1 MVKTEEK
8 YTLRKSKKYKNL
20 VSVGLGLAT
29 AVAIGMATDN
39 EAFASDVDKTD
50 NPATN
55 SVTKQPE
62 STPEANNSQGKV
74 NQSQGS
80 VEVNLKSPELEKV
93 VEKAV
98 NGGVKV
104 EKSET
109 VDKGTVKSTEELS
122 KVTKEVQEEYKKKAE
137 EISNKT
143 ETYLKDKQKN
153 QEEISKV
160 TKENEDKKIAYEK
173 ALSEYNK
180 KLEEVKNKNEEIKSE
195 NEKKTTDYNNEVDR
209 ITKENLDIVKRNQEK
224 KEKYERDLAIYK
236 KMREEQEKEK
246 DTLIKGKPLLFSKDG
261 ISVYG
266 TFNEAGKGSLA
277 YYKDILVVNDTEKT
291 NTVTLKNGLDW
302 NPDTKLEKIT
312 DSLVLD
318 KDYGLPNTESGKWVK
333 FSNVKTG
340 DKFKITNMGET
351 LDGRKVHAIVTVEV
365 GEPMGTVRNGKPTIN
380 QEFSVSYAT
389 GGGFYF
395 DYQNMKTFKLKFDFV
410 DDNGNP
416 LKIGYGT
423 VVGDV
428 DWGQG
433 SRVDF
438 DKNVGTVAPHSSN
451 LREKNGVMYSNLDA
465 SYKNFE
471 STPEGT
477 FLTVGMGSSL
487 TYTHYSYDKDK
498 ESLVRDQLGRD
509 YDNQARKFYNTHKQ
523 GDLYAIAFNLFGK
536 SSELKSFVY
545 NQPPKAPVYE
555 NEKPLPD
562 KPTLEEL
569 KVEPPK
575 PDDPVYKEVPKTLD
589 VVTVKYNYYKVNV
602 LPNIEKQV
610 KNVENQD
617 INNQYV
623 SKLSTVKWELR
634 TKELPAGRK
643 EIDKYVIKDSL
654 PKGYILDVEKTKE
667 ESKDYDLSYN
677 KDTHTVTLTAT
688 AKLLEQLNKDL
699 TKSILAPIPTL
710 VGTVTNDGATY
721 KNNFSLTI
729 NNDYEVYS
737 NIVKVSTP
745 GKPNDEDNPNNNLIK
760 PEKHNY
766 NKDGVLID
774 GKQVERGSINYYKLL
789 WDLDQYKGI
798 KATKEDI
805 KKGFY
810 YVDDY
815 PEEALELLEKD
826 VKIVDSNNNEVK
838 GITVKSYESLEKSP
852 KEVQEMLKKAG
863 ITPKGAYQLFTVDN
877 PEEFFEKYVV
887 KGNSIHITS
896 PMKVKEDYN
905 VNGGKYENKA
915 YQIDFGNGYE
925 SEVVV
930 NNVPKKEQP
939 PKPEQPKE
947 KEKPKEK
954 TLPKTSAVKENS
966 QGYNNMLDYILMTL
980 LTFVLGFF
988 GIKRKVK

>member
-1 MVKTEEK
+1 MIKTEEK

-39 EAFASDVDKTD
+39 EAFASDVDKTE

-80 VEVNLKSPELEKV
+80 VEVNLKSPELEKA
-93 VEKAV
+93 VEQAV

-104 EKSET
+104 EKSEV
-109 VDKGTVKSTEELS
+109 VDKGTVKTTEELS

-137 EISNKT
+137 EINKKT
-143 ETYLKDKQKN
+143 EVYVKDKEEHK
-153 QEEISKV
+153 QESQRIIEEN
-160 TKENEDKKIAYEK
+160 KEKKEKYEK
-173 ALSEYNK
+173 DLSDYNK
-180 KLEEVKNKNEEIKSE
+180 KVEEIKSE
-195 NEKKTTDYNNEVDR
+195 NEKIKVRNEEKQRDYNKKLLEYEKLKEEQKRKLEELKKNSGKDGYLSNSQLQSLVYQNEPEAKLTIDSGDNTKVTKEDKIPLTNVYSASGYYIEYNDYKPIYLTYTNLKNSTYGNTKISKVVYKIQR
-209 ITKENLDIVKRNQEK
+209 KTKGKNNMLLSVFNDPTTGVGFRSKDPRQELSVEITFYDENGNQIRFTKENPALLALSSITTNAMPDGSFYREVIKDYNFSFVKITGSSVTEQADGIYSIKDNKFKGQGA
-224 KEKYERDLAIYK
+224 KYEHTETDFEGSPLYWYLGAAGRLDNADSI
-236 KMREEQEKEK
+236 KM
-246 DTLIKGKPLLFSKDG
+246 TFFSDVATH
-261 ISVYG
+261 SQ
-266 TFNEAGKGSLA
+266 FWMS
-277 YYKDILVVNDTEKT
+277 
-291 NTVTLKNGLDW
+291 
-302 NPDTKLEKIT
+302 
-312 DSLVLD
+312 
-318 KDYGLPNTESGKWVK
+318 
-333 FSNVKTG
+333 
-340 DKFKITNMGET
+340 
-351 LDGRKVHAIVTVEV
+351 
-365 GEPMGTVRNGKPTIN
+365 IN
-380 QEFSVSYAT
+380 
-389 GGGFYF
+389 
-395 DYQNMKTFKLKFDFV
+395 
-410 DDNGNP
+410 
-416 LKIGYGT
+416 
-423 VVGDV
+423 
-428 DWGQG
+428 
-433 SRVDF
+433 SRVASP
-438 DKNVGTVAPHSSN
+438 VA
-451 LREKNGVMYSNLDA
+451 
-465 SYKNFE
+465 
-471 STPEGT
+471 
-477 FLTVGMGSSL
+477 
-487 TYTHYSYDKDK
+487 
-498 ESLVRDQLGRD
+498 
-509 YDNQARKFYNTHKQ
+509 
-523 GDLYAIAFNLFGK
+523 
-536 SSELKSFVY
+536 VY
-545 NQPPKAPVYE
+545 NQPPKVPI
-555 NEKPLPD
+555 
-562 KPTLEEL
+562 LEEL
-569 KVEPPK
+569 KTEPPK
-575 PDDPVYKEVPKTLD
+575 PEEPVYKEVPKAPE
-589 VVTVKYNYYKVNV
+589 VPTVKYNTYKVNV
-602 LPNIEKQV
+602 VPSIEKQV

-654 PKGYILDVEKTKE
+654 PKGYVLDVEKTKE
-667 ESKDYDLSYN
+667 ESKDYDVSYN
-677 KDTHTVTLTAT
+677 KDNHTVTLTAT

-774 GKQVERGSINYYKLL
+774 GKQVERGSVNYYKLL

-815 PEEALELLEKD
+815 PEEALELLEKG

-838 GITVKSYESLEKSP
+838 GITVKSYASLEKSP

-887 KGNSIHITS
+887 KGNSIYITS
-896 PMKVKEDYN
+896 PMKVKEDFN
-905 VNGGKYENKA
+905 SNGGKYENKA

-939 PKPEQPKE
+939 KGKEKPKE
-947 KEKPKEK
+947 KEKSKEK

-966 QGYNNMLDYILMTL
+966 QGYNNMLGYILMTL

>member
-1 MVKTEEK
+1 MIKTEEK

-20 VSVGLGLAT
+20 VSVGLGLAA

-80 VEVNLKSPELEKV
+80 VEVNLKSPELEKA

-104 EKSET
+104 EKLQV

-122 KVTKEVQEEYKKKAE
+122 KVTKEIKEEYKKQE
-137 EISNKT
+137 QEIKEIT
-143 ETYLKDKQKN
+143 EKYVVDKQKY
-153 QEEISKV
+153 QEELEKV
-160 TKENEDKKIAYEK
+160 TKENE
-173 ALSEYNK
+173 
-180 KLEEVKNKNEEIKSE
+180 KLKS
-195 NEKKTTDYNNEVDR
+195 DYNQKLSNY
-209 ITKENLDIVKRNQEK
+209 K
-224 KEKYERDLAIYK
+224 KEKEELEKIK
-236 KMREEQEKEK
+236 KANG
-246 DTLIKGKPLLFSKDG
+246 TVINGK
-261 ISVYG
+261 ISILG
-266 TFNEAGKGSLA
+266 DFNENAKGSLE
-277 YYKDILVVNDTEKT
+277 YYKNFNVVVEENVDMLSEPIKWNKETKVTKISGSNDVIK
-291 NTVTLKNGLDW
+291 
-302 NPDTKLEKIT
+302 
-312 DSLVLD
+312 
-318 KDYGLPNTESGKWVK
+318 
-333 FSNVKTG
+333 NVKQSDGTYKDFYTNLKIG
-340 DKFKITNMGET
+340 DKFKVSNVSKTHDGKNVHLVYTIKGFNSRENADTYYDKNSPFGTKHINFSQGRENSINVGIGVYDELKMSVEFLDDDGNSIT
-351 LDGRKVHAIVTVEV
+351 TV
-365 GEPMGTVRNGKPTIN
+365 
-380 QEFSVSYAT
+380 SVNVLT
-389 GGGFYF
+389 
-395 DYQNMKTFKLKFDFV
+395 
-410 DDNGNP
+410 
-416 LKIGYGT
+416 
-423 VVGDV
+423 DV
-428 DWGQG
+428 DWKQGLSVKWNKSETIYKIPNDSMIEKIGDSYHEKSGLSFDDVNSVPQG
-433 SRVDF
+433 SLMF
-438 DKNVGTVAPHSSN
+438 AG
-451 LREKNGVMYSNLDA
+451 Y
-465 SYKNFE
+465 
-471 STPEGT
+471 
-477 FLTVGMGSSL
+477 GSSVDL
-487 TYTHYSYDKDK
+487 TYYGNHPGERGVFG
-498 ESLVRDQLGRD
+498 ESKTDAG
-509 YDNQARKFYNTHKQ
+509 YFFTMFGNTFK
-523 GDLYAIAFNLFGK
+523 GK
-536 SSELKSFVY
+536 TYF
-545 NQPPKAPVYE
+545 NQPPKE
-555 NEKPLPD
+555 
-562 KPTLEEL
+562 
-569 KVEPPK
+569 
-575 PDDPVYKEVPKTLD
+575 PVYKEVPK
-589 VVTVKYNYYKVNV
+589 VPEVPTVKYNTYKVNV
-602 LPNIEKQV
+602 VPSIEKQV
-610 KNVENQD
+610 KNTENQD

-634 TKELPAGRK
+634 TKVLPAGRK
-643 EIDKYVIKDSL
+643 EIDKYLIKDSL

-677 KDTHTVTLTAT
+677 KDTHTVTLSAT

-774 GKQVERGSINYYKLL
+774 GKQVERGSVNYYKLL

-826 VKIVDSNNNEVK
+826 VKIVDSNNDEVK
-838 GITVKSYESLEKSP
+838 GITVKSYESLDKSP

-896 PMKVKEDYN
+896 PMKVKEDFN
-905 VNGGKYENKA
+905 SNGGKYENKA

-939 PKPEQPKE
+939 PKPSQPKE

-954 TLPKTSAVKENS
+954 ILPKTSAVKENS
-966 QGYNNMLDYILMTL
+966 QGYNNILGYILMTL
-980 LTFVLGFF
+980 LTFVLGLF

>member
-1 MVKTEEK
+1 MIKTEEK

-39 EAFASDVDKTD
+39 EAFASDVDKTE

-80 VEVNLKSPELEKV
+80 VEVNLKSPELEKA
-93 VEKAV
+93 VEQAV

-104 EKSET
+104 EKSEV
-109 VDKGTVKSTEELS
+109 VDKGTVKTTEELS

-137 EISNKT
+137 EINKKT
-143 ETYLKDKQKN
+143 EVYVKDKEEHK
-153 QEEISKV
+153 QESQRIIEEN
-160 TKENEDKKIAYEK
+160 KEKKEKYEK
-173 ALSEYNK
+173 DLSDYNK
-180 KLEEVKNKNEEIKSE
+180 KVEEIKSE
-195 NEKKTTDYNNEVDR
+195 NEKIKVRNEEKQRDYNKKLLEYEKLKEEQKRKLEELKKNSGKDGYLSNSQLQSLVYQNEPEAKLTIDSGDNTKVTKEDKIPLTNVYSASGYYIEYNDYKPIYLTYTNLKNSTYGNTKISKVVYKIQR
-209 ITKENLDIVKRNQEK
+209 KTKGKNNMLLSVFNDPTTGVGFRSKDPRQELSVEITFYDENGNQIRFTKENPALLALSSITTNAMPDGSFYREVIKDYNFSFVKITGSSVTEQADGIYSIKDNKFKGQGA
-224 KEKYERDLAIYK
+224 KYEHTETDFEGSPLYWYLGAAGRLDNADSI
-236 KMREEQEKEK
+236 KM
-246 DTLIKGKPLLFSKDG
+246 TFFSDVATH
-261 ISVYG
+261 SQ
-266 TFNEAGKGSLA
+266 FWMS
-277 YYKDILVVNDTEKT
+277 
-291 NTVTLKNGLDW
+291 
-302 NPDTKLEKIT
+302 
-312 DSLVLD
+312 
-318 KDYGLPNTESGKWVK
+318 
-333 FSNVKTG
+333 
-340 DKFKITNMGET
+340 
-351 LDGRKVHAIVTVEV
+351 
-365 GEPMGTVRNGKPTIN
+365 IN
-380 QEFSVSYAT
+380 
-389 GGGFYF
+389 
-395 DYQNMKTFKLKFDFV
+395 
-410 DDNGNP
+410 
-416 LKIGYGT
+416 
-423 VVGDV
+423 
-428 DWGQG
+428 
-433 SRVDF
+433 SRVASP
-438 DKNVGTVAPHSSN
+438 VA
-451 LREKNGVMYSNLDA
+451 
-465 SYKNFE
+465 
-471 STPEGT
+471 
-477 FLTVGMGSSL
+477 
-487 TYTHYSYDKDK
+487 
-498 ESLVRDQLGRD
+498 
-509 YDNQARKFYNTHKQ
+509 
-523 GDLYAIAFNLFGK
+523 
-536 SSELKSFVY
+536 VY
-545 NQPPKAPVYE
+545 NQPPKVPI
-555 NEKPLPD
+555 
-562 KPTLEEL
+562 LEEL
-569 KVEPPK
+569 KTEPPK
-575 PDDPVYKEVPKTLD
+575 PEEPVYKEVPKAPE
-589 VVTVKYNYYKVNV
+589 VPTVKYNTYKVNV
-602 LPNIEKQV
+602 VPSIEKQV

-654 PKGYILDVEKTKE
+654 PKGYVLDVEKTKE
-667 ESKDYDLSYN
+667 ESKDYDVSYN
-677 KDTHTVTLTAT
+677 KDNHTVTLTAT

-774 GKQVERGSINYYKLL
+774 GKQVERGSVNYYKLL
-789 WDLDQYKGI
+789 WDLDQYNGI
-798 KATKEDI
+798 KATQEDI

-810 YVDDY
+810 YVYDY
-815 PEEALELLEKD
+815 PEEALELLEKG
-826 VKIVDSNNNEVK
+826 VKIVDFNNNEVK
-838 GITVKSYESLEKSP
+838 GITVKSYASLEKSP

-887 KGNSIHITS
+887 KGNSIYITS
-896 PMKVKEDYN
+896 PMKVKEDFN
-905 VNGGKYENKA
+905 SNGGKYENKA

-966 QGYNNMLDYILMTL
+966 QGYDNMLGYILMTL

>member
-1 MVKTEEK
+1 MIKSEEK
-8 YTLRKSKKYKNL
+8 FTLRKSRKYKNL

-39 EAFASDVDKTD
+39 EAFASDVDKTE

-80 VEVNLKSPELEKV
+80 VEVNLKSPELEKA

-104 EKSET
+104 EKSEI

-137 EISNKT
+137 EINKKT
-143 ETYLKDKQKN
+143 EVYVKDKEEHK
-153 QEEISKV
+153 QESQRIIEEN
-160 TKENEDKKIAYEK
+160 KEKKEKYEK
-173 ALSEYNK
+173 DLSDYNK
-180 KLEEVKNKNEEIKSE
+180 KVEEIKSE
-195 NEKKTTDYNNEVDR
+195 NEKIKVRNEEKQRDYNKKLLEYEKLKEEQKRKLEELKKNSGKDGYLSNSQLQSLVYQNEPEAKLTIDSGDNTKVTKEDKIPLTNVYSASGYYIEYNDYKPIYLTYTNLKNSTYGNTKISKVVYKIQR
-209 ITKENLDIVKRNQEK
+209 KTKGKNNMLLSVFNDPTTGVGFRSKDPRQELSVEITFYDENGNQIRFTKENPALLVLSSITTNAMPDGSFYREVIKDYNFSFVKITGSSVTEQADGIYSIKDNKFKGQGA
-224 KEKYERDLAIYK
+224 KYEHTETDFEGSPLYWYLGAAGRLDNADSI
-236 KMREEQEKEK
+236 KM
-246 DTLIKGKPLLFSKDG
+246 TFFSDVATH
-261 ISVYG
+261 SQ
-266 TFNEAGKGSLA
+266 FWMS
-277 YYKDILVVNDTEKT
+277 
-291 NTVTLKNGLDW
+291 
-302 NPDTKLEKIT
+302 
-312 DSLVLD
+312 
-318 KDYGLPNTESGKWVK
+318 
-333 FSNVKTG
+333 
-340 DKFKITNMGET
+340 
-351 LDGRKVHAIVTVEV
+351 
-365 GEPMGTVRNGKPTIN
+365 IN
-380 QEFSVSYAT
+380 
-389 GGGFYF
+389 
-395 DYQNMKTFKLKFDFV
+395 
-410 DDNGNP
+410 
-416 LKIGYGT
+416 
-423 VVGDV
+423 
-428 DWGQG
+428 
-433 SRVDF
+433 SRVASP
-438 DKNVGTVAPHSSN
+438 VA
-451 LREKNGVMYSNLDA
+451 
-465 SYKNFE
+465 
-471 STPEGT
+471 
-477 FLTVGMGSSL
+477 
-487 TYTHYSYDKDK
+487 
-498 ESLVRDQLGRD
+498 
-509 YDNQARKFYNTHKQ
+509 
-523 GDLYAIAFNLFGK
+523 
-536 SSELKSFVY
+536 VY
-545 NQPPKAPVYE
+545 NQPPKVPI
-555 NEKPLPD
+555 
-562 KPTLEEL
+562 LEEL
-569 KVEPPK
+569 KTEPPK
-575 PDDPVYKEVPKTLD
+575 PEEPVYKEVPKAPE
-589 VVTVKYNYYKVNV
+589 VPTVKYNTYKVNV
-602 LPNIEKQV
+602 VPNIEKQV

-623 SKLSTVKWELR
+623 SKLSIVKWELR

-654 PKGYILDVEKTKE
+654 PKGYVLDVEKTKE
-667 ESKDYDLSYN
+667 ESKDYDVSYN
-677 KDTHTVTLTAT
+677 KDNHTVTLTAT

-774 GKQVERGSINYYKLL
+774 GKQVERGSVNYYKLL

-815 PEEALELLEKD
+815 PEEALELLEKG

-838 GITVKSYESLEKSP
+838 GITVKSYASLEKSP

-887 KGNSIHITS
+887 KGNSIYITS
-896 PMKVKEDYN
+896 PMKVKEDFN
-905 VNGGKYENKA
+905 SNGGKYENKA

-966 QGYNNMLDYILMTL
+966 QGYNNMLGYILMTL

>member
-1 MVKTEEK
+1 MSTQK

-29 AVAIGMATDN
+29 AVAIGLATDN
-39 EAFASDVDKTD
+39 EAFASDVDKTE

-80 VEVNLKSPELEKV
+80 VEVNLKSPELEKA

-104 EKSET
+104 EKSEI

-137 EISNKT
+137 EINKKI
-143 ETYLKDKQKN
+143 EVYVKDKEEHKQESQRIIEENKQK
-153 QEEISKV
+153 
-160 TKENEDKKIAYEK
+160 KEKYEK
-173 ALSEYNK
+173 DLSDYNK
-180 KLEEVKNKNEEIKSE
+180 RVEEIKSE
-195 NEKKTTDYNNEVDR
+195 NEKIKIRNEEKQRDYQKKLSEYEKQKEEHNKRLEELKKNSGKDGYLSNSQLQSLVYKNEPEAKLTIDSGDNTKVTKEDKIPLTKVYSASGYYIEYNDYKPIYLTYTNLKNSTYGNTKISKVVYKIQRKTKGKNNMLLSVFNDPTTGVGFRSKDPRQELSVEITFYDENGNQIR
-209 ITKENLDIVKRNQEK
+209 FTKENPALLALSSITTNAMPDGSFYREVIKDYNFSFVKITGSSVTEQADGIYSIKDNKFKGQGA
-224 KEKYERDLAIYK
+224 KYEHTETDFEGSPLYWYLGAAGRLDNADSI
-236 KMREEQEKEK
+236 KM
-246 DTLIKGKPLLFSKDG
+246 TFFSDVATH
-261 ISVYG
+261 SQ
-266 TFNEAGKGSLA
+266 FWMS
-277 YYKDILVVNDTEKT
+277 
-291 NTVTLKNGLDW
+291 
-302 NPDTKLEKIT
+302 
-312 DSLVLD
+312 
-318 KDYGLPNTESGKWVK
+318 
-333 FSNVKTG
+333 
-340 DKFKITNMGET
+340 
-351 LDGRKVHAIVTVEV
+351 
-365 GEPMGTVRNGKPTIN
+365 IN
-380 QEFSVSYAT
+380 
-389 GGGFYF
+389 
-395 DYQNMKTFKLKFDFV
+395 
-410 DDNGNP
+410 
-416 LKIGYGT
+416 
-423 VVGDV
+423 
-428 DWGQG
+428 
-433 SRVDF
+433 SRVASP
-438 DKNVGTVAPHSSN
+438 VA
-451 LREKNGVMYSNLDA
+451 
-465 SYKNFE
+465 
-471 STPEGT
+471 
-477 FLTVGMGSSL
+477 
-487 TYTHYSYDKDK
+487 
-498 ESLVRDQLGRD
+498 
-509 YDNQARKFYNTHKQ
+509 
-523 GDLYAIAFNLFGK
+523 
-536 SSELKSFVY
+536 VY
-545 NQPPKAPVYE
+545 NQPPKV
-555 NEKPLPD
+555 
-562 KPTLEEL
+562 PTLEEL

-575 PDDPVYKEVPKTLD
+575 PEQPVYKEVPKAPE
-589 VVTVKYNYYKVNV
+589 VPTVKYNIYKVNV
-602 LPNIEKQV
+602 VPSIEKQV

-654 PKGYILDVEKTKE
+654 PKGYVLDVEKTKE
-667 ESKDYDLSYN
+667 ESKDYDVSYN
-677 KDTHTVTLTAT
+677 KDNHTVTLTAT

-774 GKQVERGSINYYKLL
+774 GKQVERGSVNYYKLL

-838 GITVKSYESLEKSP
+838 GITVKSYASLEKSP

-896 PMKVKEDYN
+896 PMKVKEDFN
-905 VNGGKYENKA
+905 SNGGKYENKA

-966 QGYNNMLDYILMTL
+966 QGYNNILGYILMTL

>member
-1 MVKTEEK
+1 
-8 YTLRKSKKYKNL
+8 
-20 VSVGLGLAT
+20 
-29 AVAIGMATDN
+29 
-39 EAFASDVDKTD
+39 
-50 NPATN
+50 
-55 SVTKQPE
+55 
-62 STPEANNSQGKV
+62 
-74 NQSQGS
+74 
-80 VEVNLKSPELEKV
+80 
-93 VEKAV
+93 
-98 NGGVKV
+98 
-104 EKSET
+104 
-109 VDKGTVKSTEELS
+109 
-122 KVTKEVQEEYKKKAE
+122 
-137 EISNKT
+137 
-143 ETYLKDKQKN
+143 
-153 QEEISKV
+153 
-160 TKENEDKKIAYEK
+160 
-173 ALSEYNK
+173 
-180 KLEEVKNKNEEIKSE
+180 
-195 NEKKTTDYNNEVDR
+195 
-209 ITKENLDIVKRNQEK
+209 
-224 KEKYERDLAIYK
+224 
-236 KMREEQEKEK
+236 
-246 DTLIKGKPLLFSKDG
+246 
-261 ISVYG
+261 
-266 TFNEAGKGSLA
+266 
-277 YYKDILVVNDTEKT
+277 
-291 NTVTLKNGLDW
+291 
-302 NPDTKLEKIT
+302 
-312 DSLVLD
+312 
-318 KDYGLPNTESGKWVK
+318 
-333 FSNVKTG
+333 
-340 DKFKITNMGET
+340 
-351 LDGRKVHAIVTVEV
+351 
-365 GEPMGTVRNGKPTIN
+365 
-380 QEFSVSYAT
+380 
-389 GGGFYF
+389 
-395 DYQNMKTFKLKFDFV
+395 MKTFKLKFDFV

-451 LREKNGVMYSNLDA
+451 LREKNGVMYSNLSA
-465 SYKNFE
+465 SHKNFE

-487 TYTHYSYDKDK
+487 TYTHYSYDKDM
-498 ESLVRDQLGRD
+498 ERLVRDQLGRD
-509 YDNQARKFYNTHKQ
+509 YDNLARKFYNTHKQ

-545 NQPPKAPVYE
+545 NQPPKAPVYD

-602 LPNIEKQV
+602 VPNIEKQV

-643 EIDKYVIKDSL
+643 EIDKYVITDNL
-654 PKGYILDVEKTKE
+654 PKGYVLDIEKTKE

-677 KDTHTVTLTAT
+677 KDTHTVTLSAT

-710 VGTVTNDGATY
+710 VGTVINDGATY

-774 GKQVERGSINYYKLL
+774 GKQVERGSVNYYKLL

-826 VKIVDSNNNEVK
+826 VKIVDSNNDEVK

-896 PMKVKEDYN
+896 PMKVKEDFN
-905 VNGGKYENKA
+905 SNGGKYENKA

-966 QGYNNMLDYILMTL
+966 QGYNNILGYILMTL

>member
-1 MVKTEEK
+1 MIKIEEK

-39 EAFASDVDKTD
+39 EAYASDVDKTD

-80 VEVNLKSPELEKV
+80 VEVNLKSPELEKA

-104 EKSET
+104 EKSEV
-109 VDKGTVKSTEELS
+109 VDKGIVKTTEELS
-122 KVTKEVQEEYKKKAE
+122 KVTKEVQEEYKKQVE
-137 EISNKT
+137 EINNKT
-143 ETYLKDKQKN
+143 QTYVKEKEEHKQESEKIILEN
-153 QEEISKV
+153 KGK
-160 TKENEDKKIAYEK
+160 KEKYEK
-173 ALSEYNK
+173 DLFDYNK
-180 KLEEVKNKNEEIKSE
+180 KLEEVKSE
-195 NEKKTTDYNNEVDR
+195 NEKIKLRNEEKQNEYQKKLLEYEKQKEEHKRKLEELKKNSTKDGYLSNSQLQSLVYQNEPEAKLTIDSGNNTK
-209 ITKENLDIVKRNQEK
+209 ITKEDKIPLTKVYSASGYYIEYNDYKP
-224 KEKYERDLAIYK
+224 IY
-236 KMREEQEKEK
+236 
-246 DTLIKGKPLLFSKDG
+246 
-261 ISVYG
+261 
-266 TFNEAGKGSLA
+266 
-277 YYKDILVVNDTEKT
+277 
-291 NTVTLKNGLDW
+291 
-302 NPDTKLEKIT
+302 
-312 DSLVLD
+312 
-318 KDYGLPNTESGKWVK
+318 
-333 FSNVKTG
+333 
-340 DKFKITNMGET
+340 
-351 LDGRKVHAIVTVEV
+351 
-365 GEPMGTVRNGKPTIN
+365 
-380 QEFSVSYAT
+380 
-389 GGGFYF
+389 
-395 DYQNMKTFKLKFDFV
+395 
-410 DDNGNP
+410 
-416 LKIGYGT
+416 
-423 VVGDV
+423 
-428 DWGQG
+428 
-433 SRVDF
+433 
-438 DKNVGTVAPHSSN
+438 
-451 LREKNGVMYSNLDA
+451 
-465 SYKNFE
+465 
-471 STPEGT
+471 
-477 FLTVGMGSSL
+477 L
-487 TYTHYSYDKDK
+487 TYTNLKNSTYGNTKISKVVYKIQRKTKGKNNMLLSVFNDPTTGIGFNSKDPRQELDVEVTFYDENGNQIRFTKENPALLALSSITTNAMPDGSFYREVIKDYNFSFVKITGSSVTEQADGIYSIKDNK
-498 ESLVRDQLGRD
+498 FKAQGAKYEHTETDFEGSPLYWYLGAAGRL
-509 YDNQARKFYNTHKQ
+509 DNADSIKMTFFSDVATHSQ
-523 GDLYAIAFNLFGK
+523 FWMSINSRVASPVA
-536 SSELKSFVY
+536 VY
-545 NQPPKAPVYE
+545 NQPPKA
-555 NEKPLPD
+555 
-562 KPTLEEL
+562 PTLEEL

-575 PDDPVYKEVPKTLD
+575 PEEPVYKEIPKEPEVP
-589 VVTVKYNYYKVNV
+589 TVKYNYYKVNV
-602 LPNIEKQV
+602 VPNIEKQV

-643 EIDKYVIKDSL
+643 QIDKYVITDNL
-654 PKGYILDVEKTKE
+654 PKGYVLDIEKTKE

-677 KDTHTVTLTAT
+677 KDTHTVTLSAT

-699 TKSILAPIPTL
+699 TKSILAPVPTL
-710 VGTVTNDGATY
+710 VGTVVNDGATY

-774 GKQVERGSINYYKLL
+774 GKQVERGSVNYYKLL
-789 WDLDQYKGI
+789 WDLDQYKGM

-896 PMKVKEDYN
+896 PMKVKEDFN
-905 VNGGKYENKA
+905 ANGGKYENKA

-966 QGYNNMLDYILMTL
+966 QGYNNILGYILMTL

>member
-1 MVKTEEK
+1 MIKTEEK

-39 EAFASDVDKTD
+39 EAFASDVDKTE

-80 VEVNLKSPELEKV
+80 VEVNLKSPELEKS
-93 VEKAV
+93 VEQAV

-104 EKSET
+104 EKSEI

-122 KVTKEVQEEYKKKAE
+122 KVTKEVQEEYKKKVE
-137 EISNKT
+137 EINKKT
-143 ETYLKDKQKN
+143 EVYVKDKEEHK
-153 QEEISKV
+153 QESQRIIEEN
-160 TKENEDKKIAYEK
+160 KEKKEKYEK
-173 ALSEYNK
+173 DLSDYNK
-180 KLEEVKNKNEEIKSE
+180 KVEEIKSE
-195 NEKKTTDYNNEVDR
+195 NEKIKTRNEEKQRDYQKKLSEYEKQKEEHNKRLEELKKNSGKDGYLSNSQLQSLVYKNEPEAKLTIDSGDNTKVTKEDKIPLTKVYSASGYYIEYNDYKPIYLTYTNLKNSTYGNTKISKVVYKIQRKTKGKNNMLLSVFNDPTTGVGFSSKDPRQELSVEITFYDENGNQIR
-209 ITKENLDIVKRNQEK
+209 FTKENPALLALSSITTNAMPDGSFYREVIKDYNFSFVKITGSSVTEQADGIYSIKDNKFKGQGA
-224 KEKYERDLAIYK
+224 KYEHTETDFEGSPLYWYLGAAGRLDNADSI
-236 KMREEQEKEK
+236 KM
-246 DTLIKGKPLLFSKDG
+246 TFFSDVATH
-261 ISVYG
+261 SQ
-266 TFNEAGKGSLA
+266 FWMS
-277 YYKDILVVNDTEKT
+277 
-291 NTVTLKNGLDW
+291 
-302 NPDTKLEKIT
+302 
-312 DSLVLD
+312 
-318 KDYGLPNTESGKWVK
+318 
-333 FSNVKTG
+333 
-340 DKFKITNMGET
+340 
-351 LDGRKVHAIVTVEV
+351 
-365 GEPMGTVRNGKPTIN
+365 IN
-380 QEFSVSYAT
+380 
-389 GGGFYF
+389 
-395 DYQNMKTFKLKFDFV
+395 
-410 DDNGNP
+410 
-416 LKIGYGT
+416 
-423 VVGDV
+423 
-428 DWGQG
+428 
-433 SRVDF
+433 SRVASP
-438 DKNVGTVAPHSSN
+438 VA
-451 LREKNGVMYSNLDA
+451 
-465 SYKNFE
+465 
-471 STPEGT
+471 
-477 FLTVGMGSSL
+477 
-487 TYTHYSYDKDK
+487 
-498 ESLVRDQLGRD
+498 
-509 YDNQARKFYNTHKQ
+509 
-523 GDLYAIAFNLFGK
+523 
-536 SSELKSFVY
+536 VY
-545 NQPPKAPVYE
+545 NQPPKVPI
-555 NEKPLPD
+555 
-562 KPTLEEL
+562 LEEL
-569 KVEPPK
+569 KTEPPK
-575 PDDPVYKEVPKTLD
+575 PEEPVYKEVPKAPE
-589 VVTVKYNYYKVNV
+589 VPIVKYNTYKVNV
-602 LPNIEKQV
+602 VPSIEKQV

-654 PKGYILDVEKTKE
+654 PKGYVLDVEKTKE
-667 ESKDYDLSYN
+667 ESKDYDISYN
-677 KDTHTVTLTAT
+677 KDNHTVTLSAT

-838 GITVKSYESLEKSP
+838 GITVKSYASLEKSP

-896 PMKVKEDYN
+896 PMKVKEDFN
-905 VNGGKYENKA
+905 SNGGKYENKA

-939 PKPEQPKE
+939 KPEQPKE

-954 TLPKTSAVKENS
+954 ILPKTSAVKENS
-966 QGYNNMLDYILMTL
+966 QGYNNMLGYILMTL

>member
-1 MVKTEEK
+1 MIKTEEK

-39 EAFASDVDKTD
+39 EAFASDVDKTE

-80 VEVNLKSPELEKV
+80 VEVNLKSPELEKA
-93 VEKAV
+93 VEQAV

-104 EKSET
+104 EKSEV
-109 VDKGTVKSTEELS
+109 VDKGTVKTTEELS

-137 EISNKT
+137 EINKKT
-143 ETYLKDKQKN
+143 EVYVKDKEEHK
-153 QEEISKV
+153 QESQRIIEEN
-160 TKENEDKKIAYEK
+160 KEKKEKYEK
-173 ALSEYNK
+173 DLSDYNK
-180 KLEEVKNKNEEIKSE
+180 KVEEIKSE
-195 NEKKTTDYNNEVDR
+195 NEKIKVRNEEKQRDYNKKLLEYEKLKEEQKRKLEELKKNSGKDGYLSNSQLQSLVYQNEPEAKLTIDSGDNTKVTKEDKIPLTNVYSASGYYIEYNDYKPIYLTYTNLKNSTYGNTKISKVVYKIQR
-209 ITKENLDIVKRNQEK
+209 KTKGKNNMLLSVFNDPTTGVGFRSKDPRQELSVEITFYDENGNQIRFTKENPALLALSSITTNAMPDGSFYREVIKDYNFSFVK
-224 KEKYERDLAIYK
+224 ITGSSVT
-236 KMREEQEKEK
+236 EQA
-246 DTLIKGKPLLFSKDG
+246 DG
-261 ISVYG
+261 IYSI
-266 TFNEAGKGSLA
+266 
-277 YYKDILVVNDTEKT
+277 KDN
-291 NTVTLKNGLDW
+291 
-302 NPDTKLEKIT
+302 
-312 DSLVLD
+312 
-318 KDYGLPNTESGKWVK
+318 
-333 FSNVKTG
+333 
-340 DKFKITNMGET
+340 KFK
-351 LDGRKVHAIVTVEV
+351 
-365 GEPMGTVRNGKPTIN
+365 
-380 QEFSVSYAT
+380 
-389 GGGFYF
+389 
-395 DYQNMKTFKLKFDFV
+395 
-410 DDNGNP
+410 
-416 LKIGYGT
+416 
-423 VVGDV
+423 
-428 DWGQG
+428 GQG
-433 SRVDF
+433 SKYEHTETDFEGSPLYWYLGAAGRLDNADSIKMTFFSDVATHSQFWMSINSRVASP
-438 DKNVGTVAPHSSN
+438 VA
-451 LREKNGVMYSNLDA
+451 
-465 SYKNFE
+465 
-471 STPEGT
+471 
-477 FLTVGMGSSL
+477 
-487 TYTHYSYDKDK
+487 
-498 ESLVRDQLGRD
+498 
-509 YDNQARKFYNTHKQ
+509 
-523 GDLYAIAFNLFGK
+523 
-536 SSELKSFVY
+536 VY
-545 NQPPKAPVYE
+545 NQPPKVPI
-555 NEKPLPD
+555 
-562 KPTLEEL
+562 LEEL
-569 KVEPPK
+569 KTEPPK
-575 PDDPVYKEVPKTLD
+575 PEEPVYKEVPKAPE
-589 VVTVKYNYYKVNV
+589 VPTVKYNTYKVNV
-602 LPNIEKQV
+602 VPSIEKQV

-654 PKGYILDVEKTKE
+654 PKGYVLDVEKTKE
-667 ESKDYDLSYN
+667 ESKDYDVSYN
-677 KDTHTVTLTAT
+677 KDNHTVTLTAT

-774 GKQVERGSINYYKLL
+774 GKQVERGSVNYYKLL

-815 PEEALELLEKD
+815 PEEALELLEKG

-838 GITVKSYESLEKSP
+838 GITVKSYASLEKSP

-896 PMKVKEDYN
+896 PMKVKEDFN
-905 VNGGKYENKA
+905 SNGGKYENKA

-939 PKPEQPKE
+939 PKPEEPKE

-966 QGYNNMLDYILMTL
+966 QGYNNILGYILMTL

>member
-1 MVKTEEK
+1 MIKPEEK
-8 YTLRKSKKYKNL
+8 YTLRKSRKYKNL

-62 STPEANNSQGKV
+62 PTKEANSSQSKV
-74 NQSQGS
+74 NQSKGS
-80 VEVNLKSPELEKV
+80 VEVNFKSPELDKE
-93 VEKAV
+93 VEKATN
-98 NGGVKV
+98 NGLKV
-104 EKSET
+104 EKSEV

-122 KVTKEVQEEYKKKAE
+122 KITKEVQDEYKKKAE
-137 EISNKT
+137 EINKKT
-143 ETYLKDKQKN
+143 EVYVKDKEQHKQESQKIV
-153 QEEISKV
+153 EE
-160 TKENEDKKIAYEK
+160 
-173 ALSEYNK
+173 NK
-180 KLEEVKNKNEEIKSE
+180 
-195 NEKKTTDYNNEVDR
+195 
-209 ITKENLDIVKRNQEK
+209 EK
-224 KEKYERDLAIYK
+224 KEKYEKDLSDYNKKVEEVKSENEKIKARNEEKQRDYNK
-236 KMREEQEKEK
+236 KLLEYEKLKEEQKRKLEELKK
-246 DTLIKGKPLLFSKDG
+246 NSGKDG
-261 ISVYG
+261 YLSNSQLQSLVYQNEPDAHLEINAGENKNIVKDDNIQLTSVYS
-266 TFNEAGKGSLA
+266 AKG
-277 YYKDILVVNDTEKT
+277 YRIEYNDYKPI
-291 NTVTLKNGLDW
+291 
-302 NPDTKLEKIT
+302 
-312 DSLVLD
+312 
-318 KDYGLPNTESGKWVK
+318 Y
-333 FSNVKTG
+333 
-340 DKFKITNMGET
+340 
-351 LDGRKVHAIVTVEV
+351 
-365 GEPMGTVRNGKPTIN
+365 
-380 QEFSVSYAT
+380 
-389 GGGFYF
+389 
-395 DYQNMKTFKLKFDFV
+395 
-410 DDNGNP
+410 
-416 LKIGYGT
+416 
-423 VVGDV
+423 
-428 DWGQG
+428 
-433 SRVDF
+433 
-438 DKNVGTVAPHSSN
+438 
-451 LREKNGVMYSNLDA
+451 
-465 SYKNFE
+465 
-471 STPEGT
+471 
-477 FLTVGMGSSL
+477 L
-487 TYTHYSYDKDK
+487 TYTNLKNSTYGNSKISKVVYKIQRKTRGNHNISLSVFNDPTTGVGFDSKDPRQELSVEITFYDENGNQIRFTKENPALLAISSITTNAMPDGSFYREVIKDYNFSFVKITGSSVTEQADGIYSIMDNKFKSEGAKYEHTETDF
-498 ESLVRDQLGRD
+498 EGSPLYWYLGAAGRL
-509 YDNQARKFYNTHKQ
+509 DNADSIKMTFFSDVATHSQ
-523 GDLYAIAFNLFGK
+523 FWMSINSRVASPVA
-536 SSELKSFVY
+536 VY
-545 NQPPKAPVYE
+545 NQPPKVPI
-555 NEKPLPD
+555 
-562 KPTLEEL
+562 LEEL
-569 KVEPPK
+569 KTEPPK
-575 PDDPVYKEVPKTLD
+575 PEEPVYKEVPKAPE
-589 VVTVKYNYYKVNV
+589 VPTVKYNTYKVNV
-602 LPNIEKQV
+602 VPSIDKQV
-610 KNVENQD
+610 KNAENQD

-643 EIDKYVIKDSL
+643 EINKYIIKDNL
-654 PKGYILDVEKTKE
+654 PKGYVLDVEKTKE
-667 ESKDYDLSYN
+667 ESKDYDVSYN

-710 VGTVTNDGATY
+710 VGAVINDGATY

-774 GKQVERGSINYYKLL
+774 GKQVERGSVNYYKLL

-838 GITVKSYESLEKSP
+838 GITVKSYASLEKSP

-887 KGNSIHITS
+887 KGNSIYITS
-896 PMKVKEDYN
+896 PMKVKEDFN
-905 VNGGKYENKA
+905 SNGGKYENKA

-939 PKPEQPKE
+939 PKPKE

-954 TLPKTSAVKENS
+954 TLPKTSAVKESS
-966 QGYNNMLDYILMTL
+966 QGYNNILGYILMTI

-988 GIKRKVK
+988 GLKRKVK

>member
-1 MVKTEEK
+1 MIKTEET

-39 EAFASDVDKTD
+39 EAFASDVDKTE

-80 VEVNLKSPELEKV
+80 VEVNLKSPELEKA
-93 VEKAV
+93 VEQAV

-104 EKSET
+104 EKSEV
-109 VDKGTVKSTEELS
+109 VDKGTVKTTEELS

-137 EISNKT
+137 EINKKT
-143 ETYLKDKQKN
+143 EVYVKDKEEHK
-153 QEEISKV
+153 QESQRIIEEN
-160 TKENEDKKIAYEK
+160 KEKKEKYEK
-173 ALSEYNK
+173 DLSDYNK
-180 KLEEVKNKNEEIKSE
+180 KVEEIKSE
-195 NEKKTTDYNNEVDR
+195 NEKIKVRNEEKQRDYNKKLLEYEKLKEEQKRKLEELKKNSGKDGYLSNSQLQSLVYQNEPEAKLTIDSGDNTKVTKEDKIPLTNVYSASGYYIEYNDYKPIYLTYTNLKNSTYGNTKISKVVYKIQR
-209 ITKENLDIVKRNQEK
+209 KTKGKNNMLLSVFNDPTTGVGFRSKDPRQELSVEITFYDENGNQIRFTKENPALLALSSITTNAMPDGSFYREVIKDYNFSFVKITGSSVTEQADGIYSIKDNKFKGQGA
-224 KEKYERDLAIYK
+224 KYEYTETDFEGSPLYWYLGAAGRLDNADSI
-236 KMREEQEKEK
+236 KM
-246 DTLIKGKPLLFSKDG
+246 TFFSDVATH
-261 ISVYG
+261 SQ
-266 TFNEAGKGSLA
+266 FWMS
-277 YYKDILVVNDTEKT
+277 
-291 NTVTLKNGLDW
+291 
-302 NPDTKLEKIT
+302 
-312 DSLVLD
+312 
-318 KDYGLPNTESGKWVK
+318 
-333 FSNVKTG
+333 
-340 DKFKITNMGET
+340 
-351 LDGRKVHAIVTVEV
+351 
-365 GEPMGTVRNGKPTIN
+365 IN
-380 QEFSVSYAT
+380 
-389 GGGFYF
+389 
-395 DYQNMKTFKLKFDFV
+395 
-410 DDNGNP
+410 
-416 LKIGYGT
+416 
-423 VVGDV
+423 
-428 DWGQG
+428 
-433 SRVDF
+433 SRVASP
-438 DKNVGTVAPHSSN
+438 VA
-451 LREKNGVMYSNLDA
+451 
-465 SYKNFE
+465 
-471 STPEGT
+471 
-477 FLTVGMGSSL
+477 
-487 TYTHYSYDKDK
+487 
-498 ESLVRDQLGRD
+498 
-509 YDNQARKFYNTHKQ
+509 
-523 GDLYAIAFNLFGK
+523 
-536 SSELKSFVY
+536 VY
-545 NQPPKAPVYE
+545 NQPPKVPI
-555 NEKPLPD
+555 
-562 KPTLEEL
+562 LEEL
-569 KVEPPK
+569 KTEPPK
-575 PDDPVYKEVPKTLD
+575 PEEPVYKEVPKAPE
-589 VVTVKYNYYKVNV
+589 VPTVKYNTYKVNV
-602 LPNIEKQV
+602 VPSIEKQV

-654 PKGYILDVEKTKE
+654 PKGYVLDVEKTKE
-667 ESKDYDLSYN
+667 ESKDYDVSYN
-677 KDTHTVTLTAT
+677 KDNHTVTLTAT

-774 GKQVERGSINYYKLL
+774 GKQVERGSVNYYKLL

-826 VKIVDSNNNEVK
+826 VKIADSNNNEVK
-838 GITVKSYESLEKSP
+838 GITVKSYASLEKSP
-852 KEVQEMLKKAG
+852 KGVQEMLKKAG

-905 VNGGKYENKA
+905 ENGGKYENKA

-954 TLPKTSAVKENS
+954 TLPKTSAVKESS
-966 QGYNNMLDYILMTL
+966 QGYDNILGYILMTI

-988 GIKRKVK
+988 GLKRKVK